1 MDSSTRI
8 LLIFPEEHLSYS
20 PTTLN
25 VFRELQKHYETS
37 LIAFAPNKRSK
48 KRMEDKDVLLIET
61 PTWHRYLLKP
71 LLILYSLFQKK
82 MNYQLL
88 KKIGLSSFY
97 RLFLLKIQVKPFIK
111 SHEIIAIDFISTWL
125 CQEVFDKKIHYL
137 SLEIY
142 EGDPFFMMIDD
153 SKLKSVFIQN
163 EERYNF
169 IFKKKQSKTFYIQNA
184 PEYIPFKTLNAD
196 ERKGLLFLGSAE
208 IGFGIYS
215 CLDFIKQYS
224 EFTLTIKGQM
234 LNEVK
239 DTIYSKYGDL
249 ISTQRLIIDTNYVEQ
264 HELASYLNKFR
275 IGFCFYDTRQPK
287 MDKFN
292 YHTAP
297 SGKLFQYHASG
308 IPVIASDLP
317 GLNSVRNY
325 NTGVMIPDLSPETIY
340 KAIQT
345 IKANY
350 GIMVDNSF
358 IAADFYD
365 FTKSIKPYVE
375 VFKQAE

>member
-1 MDSSTRI
+1 MNSTKI

-25 VFRELQKHYETS
+25 VFRELQKHYETTV
-37 LIAFAPNKRSK
+37 ITFAPSKRSK
-48 KRMEDKDVLLIET
+48 KRIEDKGVIFIET
-61 PTWHRYLLKP
+61 PTWHRYFLKP
-71 LLILYSLFQKK
+71 LLIIHSLFQKK
-82 MNYQLL
+82 TNYKLL

-97 RLFLLKIQVKPFIK
+97 RLFLLKTQVKPFIK
-111 SHEIIAIDFISTWL
+111 SHEIIAIDFISAWL

-137 SLEIY
+137 SLEIF
-142 EGDPFFMMIDD
+142 EGDPFFMMIDN

-163 EERYNF
+163 EDRYNF
-169 IFKKKQSKTFYIQNA
+169 IFKHKQLNTFYIQNA
-184 PEYIPFKTLNAD
+184 PEYIPFKTLSAN

-215 CLDFIKQYS
+215 CLDFIKQYP
-224 EFTLTIKGQM
+224 EFTLTIKGPM
-234 LNEVK
+234 LNDVK
-239 DTIYSKYGDL
+239 ETIHSKYGDL
-249 ISTQRLIIDTNYVEQ
+249 ISKQRLIIDSNYIEQ
-264 HELASYLNKFR
+264 SELASYLNKFR

-287 MDKFN
+287 MDRFN
-292 YHTAP
+292 YYTAP

-325 NTGVMIPDLSPETIY
+325 HTGVMIPNLTPETIY
-340 KAIQT
+340 QAIQT
-345 IKANY
+345 IEANY
-350 GIMVDNSF
+350 DIMVENSF
-358 IAADFYD
+358 VAADFYD

-375 VFKQAE
+375 VFKQVE